1 MPDENDGEEIWEEE
15 DWGEEEGSV
24 LGMYPLLESVVRT
37 ALRNDGKI
45 SEEEWAIIETL
56 RSTLKVSKKVLEKLL
71 DEVREEMG
79 LKTVQPPEGS
89 GYGVIGG
96 DREKVKEYVEFV
108 ETRADEEVETKRYTN
123 LITPYSPVR
132 ESSEPPLTHTFEFSI
147 LEEDM
152 LFWCESCGVIAAQ
165 EVKSTTFSCPLC
177 GRPLKDLINKVPS
190 PTVEWLLKE
199 AKKYYR
205 RGELQKAR
213 LLYNEV
219 IKREPTNKEAHFYY
233 KKVSTLINEE
243 KKRKEN
249 RVKVKFLKK
258 VRTGIRILDDILDG
272 GIETGQQI
280 LIAGPNYTGKEVLAK
295 RLTVSSLS
303 MGFPLLYI
311 STGRLMSEVVRDL
324 IPSVPGFSQINK
336 QGLFRIY
343 DLFSTGEEIV
353 MKEGHRVLHIQAPE
367 DLSRLKNA
375 IEEALLAFNK
385 RYGVGVLVFDSLTGL
400 INRVGVR
407 RVVEMMN
414 PLLARM
420 KGLNITGVYLL
431 TPQSHPQGTV
441 STLEYMM
448 DGAIKIKAEGERTF
462 LKIAG
467 INPRVK
473 TRDWLEY
480 VVNGDTISFLG
491 TFAKELIR

>member
-1 MPDENDGEEIWEEE
+1 MTKEDNGEEIWEEE
-15 DWGEEEGSV
+15 DWGEDSGSV

-37 ALRNDGKI
+37 ALRNDGRI

-56 RSTLKVSKKVLEKLL
+56 RSTLKVSKKILEKLL
-71 DEVREEMG
+71 DEVREDMG
-79 LKTVQPPEGS
+79 LKTVEPPLRS
-89 GYGVIGG
+89 GFGVIGG
-96 DREKVKEYVEFV
+96 DSSSGPANMEFV
-108 ETRADEEVETKRYTN
+108 EVRGEEEVEVKRYAN
-123 LITPYSPVR
+123 IITPYSPVR
-132 ESSEPPLTHTFEFSI
+132 ETSEPPLTRTFDFSI
-147 LEEDM
+147 LDEGM

-165 EVKSTTFSCPLC
+165 EVKSSTFSCPIC
-177 GRPLKDLINKVPS
+177 GRPLKDLTNRVPS
-190 PTVEWLLKE
+190 PTVDWLLKE

-205 RGELQKAR
+205 RGDLNKAR

-258 VRTGIRILDDILDG
+258 VKSGVKALDDLLDG

-280 LIAGPNYTGKEVLAK
+280 LISGPNYTGKEVLAK
-295 RLTVSSLS
+295 RFTVSSLS

-324 IPSVPGFSQINK
+324 IPSIPGFSHINK

-343 DLFSTGEEIV
+343 DLFSTDDEIV
-353 MKEGHRVLHIQAPE
+353 MKEGHKVLHLHNPE
-367 DLSRLKNA
+367 DLPKLQKA
-375 IEEALLAFNK
+375 IDEALLAFNK
-385 RYGVGVLVFDSLTGL
+385 RYGVGVLIIDSLTGL
-400 INRVGVR
+400 INRVGVK
-407 RVVEMMN
+407 RVVEMLN
-414 PLLARM
+414 TLLAKM
-420 KGLNITGVYLL
+420 KKLNITGIYLI
-431 TPQSHPQGTV
+431 TPQSHPSGTV
-441 STLEYMM
+441 NTLEYMM
-448 DGAIKIKAEGERTF
+448 DGAIKIKVEGERTF

-473 TRDWLEY
+473 TREWVEY
-480 VVNGDTISFLG
+480 MVKGDTITFVG